1 MLTPETM
8 RYLADNVQRVTDQI
22 HNVFLASRSVDLR
35 VQVQKSE
42 FGRQQ
47 AKAREV
53 LQSIE
58 RLRGERQEATKAK
71 LERARDGQKALM
83 ARIDRILG
91 AMMRNASPEVSEHE
105 RKWFEE
111 LKRMK
116 NEVAGRGRYD
126 QDSLVARTNLVSL
139 PFLLPTLLYPQLAQ
153 QLRRELDR
161 LMPSLKELRQKEE
174 TLRQKMLANGTAG
187 LGVSQA
193 FELGERAS
201 TEYVQISISL
211 CLNL

>member
-1 MLTPETM
+1 
-8 RYLADNVQRVTDQI
+8 
-22 HNVFLASRSVDLR
+22 
-35 VQVQKSE
+35 
-42 FGRQQ
+42 
-47 AKAREV
+47 
-53 LQSIE
+53 
-58 RLRGERQEATKAK
+58 
-71 LERARDGQKALM
+71 
-83 ARIDRILG
+83 
-91 AMMRNASPEVSEHE
+91 
-105 RKWFEE
+105 
-111 LKRMK
+111 MK

-211 CLNL
+211 FLNL